1 MSAPTGTAELKV
13 VSVNPDGE
21 DMVRGTIRL
30 VDGAL
35 EFSNPDHEVY
45 LRRWR
50 MSGIPDDETFAELL
64 DGGWSN
70 GAIAIRP

>member
-1 MSAPTGTAELKV
+1 MTAPAGTAELKV
-13 VSVNPDGE
+13 VRVNPDGE
-21 DMVRGTIRL
+21 DTVRGTIRL

-35 EFSNPDHEVY
+35 EFSNPDHAVY

-50 MSGIPDDETFAELL
+50 MSGIPDSQTFAELL

-70 GAIAIRP
+70 GYLAIRP